1 MARPQRAHSGSN
13 RGIHLTTIEQHCI
26 PGRGTVRIVEAP
38 FTTAA
43 LADYCR
49 TPVMLDGTRV
59 RILRV
64 EGSCKSDLYRKGDRL
79 GLLVRPLYHISTKG
93 NAHVRTLLAHKLRMH
108 CSVTQTMA

>member
-1 MARPQRAHSGSN
+1 M
-13 RGIHLTTIEQHCI
+13 HLTTIEQHCI
-26 PGRGTVRIVEAP
+26 SGRGTVRIVEAP

-59 RILRV
+59 QILRV
-64 EGSCKSDLYRKGDRL
+64 EGFCTSGLYRKGDRL
-79 GLLVRPLYHISTKG
+79 RLLVRPLYCLSTKG
-93 NAHVRTLLAHKLRMH
+93 HAHVRTRLAHTLRLH

>member
-26 PGRGTVRIVEAP
+26 PGQGTVRIVEAP

-43 LADYCR
+43 LTDYCR
-49 TPVMLDGTRV
+49 TPVMLDGHTV
-59 RILRV
+59 QIV
-64 EGSCKSDLYRKGDRL
+64 TIEGFYTHGLSRKGDRL
-79 GLLVRPLYHISTKG
+79 RLLVRPLYHISTKG

>member
-79 GLLVRPLYHISTKG
+79 GLLVRPLSHTITQEH
-93 NAHVRTLLAHKLRMH
+93 AHMRARLAHRVRID
-108 CSVTQTMA
+108 CSDKETMA